1 LSGTHTLEDSM
12 QASPRRLVT
21 RIAALTAMASS
32 LTVLGAFVVSDLALA
47 GERVAVERFA
57 DDPPP
62 REIKRAKVVPTAL
75 ETKKPAP
82 KPKRRAKAVEFGSF
96 EGY

>member
-1 LSGTHTLEDSM
+1 MS
-12 QASPRRLVT
+12 ASPRRLVT

-47 GERVAVERFA
+47 GERVAVERLA

-62 REIKRAKVVPTAL
+62 REVKRAKVVLTPP
-75 ETKKPAP
+75 EPKQPAP
-82 KPKRRAKAVEFGSF
+82 KPKRRAKTVEFGSF